1 MVLGFIYLFFFAT
14 LYKMAILPI
23 QLVVHAVKN
32 ISFAGRKMAIAQ
44 NQQLTCYQ
52 GPDPSKTDSEHF
64 EREV

>member
-1 MVLGFIYLFFFAT
+1 
-14 LYKMAILPI
+14 MAILPI